1 MAIILREADVKKLAS
16 MEMALEAVEDAFR
29 LQGEGSI
36 ESAPRHRLR
45 LARGL
50 LHVMSASLPTRGW
63 AGLKSYTSI
72 GGQAKFLVLL
82 YGEEDGQLLAMM
94 EADLLGRLRTG
105 AASGVATRYMARPG
119 ASRLG
124 IIGTGCQA
132 RTQLAAVCAV
142 CAIQTVVA
150 YGRDQG
156 RREAFCA
163 EMSDSLGLPVEAA
176 STPERAVREMDIVI
190 TATTS
195 KEPVLSGE
203 WLAPGT
209 HINAIGSNSL
219 QRRELDLETVR
230 RCGCV
235 VVDSSEQAKLES
247 GDLAAAAEAGAF
259 FWEDARELGLVVV
272 GDYPGREDDR
282 EITLFK
288 SNGIALEDVALAAR
302 IYQSALKAGVGE
314 PVSF

>member
-16 MEMALEAVEDAFR
+16 MAMALEAVEDAFR

-36 ESAPRHRLR
+36 ENAPRHRCR
-45 LARGL
+45 LDRGL

-72 GGQAKFLVLL
+72 GGQARFLVLL
-82 YGEEDGQLLAMM
+82 YGGEDGQLLAMM
-94 EADLLGRLRTG
+94 EAGLLGQLRTG
-105 AASGVATRYMARPG
+105 AASGIATRYMARPG

-142 CAIQTVVA
+142 CPIQTVVA

-163 EMSDSLGLPVEAA
+163 EMSASLGLCVEPA
-176 STPERAVREMDIVI
+176 SAPERAVRDMDIVI
-190 TATTS
+190 TATSS

-209 HINAIGSNSL
+209 HINAIGCNSL
-219 QRRELDLETVR
+219 NRRELDLETLR
-230 RCGCV
+230 RCDCV

-259 FWEDARELGLVVV
+259 YWEDARELGLVLL
-272 GDYPGREDDR
+272 GEYPGREDDR

-302 IYQSALKAGVGE
+302 IYQAALKAGVGE
-314 PVSF
+314 TVSF